1 MLRCKILVG
10 VLIDRELSANFRF
23 EVITCQIAN
32 LFTKQTARAIYKYAY
47 LSIYTYMNMNIYI
60 YGMYRPVKIIS
71 FLKRNEIKQPMN
83 FILECLITTAMTGL

>member
-32 LFTKQTARAIYKYAY
+32 LFTKQMARAIYKHIY
-47 LSIYTYMNMNIYI
+47 LYI
-60 YGMYRPVKIIS
+60 YLYICIMYMPVKIIY

>member
-32 LFTKQTARAIYKYAY
+32 LFTKQMARGIYKYVY
-47 LSIYTYMNMNIYI
+47 LSIYTFMNMYI
-60 YGMYRPVKIIS
+60 YNMYMPVKIIS